1 MNLRPVIVGGGS
13 AGMAAAIELARR
25 GVPCVLF
32 DEASRPGGVVYRG
45 PLRAGVDPAY
55 LGARYTRMLEK
66 LRRDF
71 SACAGHIDLRL
82 NSRVVGG
89 DGQHLMVLDEAERLH
104 EVEYSHL
111 LLATGCHERSVPFPD
126 WTLPG
131 VMLLG
136 GLQLQI
142 KSGVV
147 KPLGDTLITGSGP
160 LLPLVACQL
169 HAAGVRVA
177 GVYEACAFGRMARES
192 LALLNKPQL
201 FLDGLS
207 MLGYLKLN
215 GIPLHYGWG
224 VVEASGEGE
233 LTEVTVAPYDEEWRP
248 DLENARPVKAS
259 TLAVGYGFIPRTQL
273 SQQLGLEH
281 GFSDD
286 GYLRAECNVW
296 QQSSQPHIHLA
307 GDMAGIRGGEAAMIG
322 GRIAALSILLQ
333 REAIAPAEAIERRES
348 HLARLEAIKRFRAG
362 VERYTQR
369 GARQVELARADTVI
383 CRCEQVTRG
392 DIERARTGRA
402 GHRRAEDAHPRRH
415 GRLPGA
421 DVHRLLQR
429 SPAPRHRTPRR
440 RLAAAAFPDRSDPV
454 FRIPEPRY
462 GSLNMNRTY
471 DIVIAGGGVI
481 GASCAYQLSRRG
493 NLRIAVVDDKRPGNA
508 TRASAGG
515 LWAIGESVGLG
526 CGVIFFRM
534 MSSRNRREAQGAA
547 VAVDAS
553 TPHILPPAFFD
564 LALQS
569 NALYPE
575 LHRELIERHGMDFK
589 FERTGLKYVIQDDE
603 DRQYAEHIVAQ
614 IPHLAEQV
622 RWLDREELRRAEPA
636 VSHAAHGA
644 LEFLCDHQVSPFR
657 LADAYLEAARQNGV
671 ELLPGTNV
679 TGVLRQGRRIS
690 GVRTDNAGV
699 LHCRTLINAAGA
711 WAAELSEMATGR
723 RIPVKPVKGQIVL
736 TERMPRLLNGCLTT
750 SDCYMAQKD
759 NGEILI
765 GSTTEDKGFDVSNTF
780 PEIAGLVQGAVRCV
794 PELQQVNLKR
804 TWAGLRPGSPDELPI
819 LGPVAEVEGYLNA
832 CGHFRTG
839 ILTSAITGVLLDRLV
854 HEETLPLDIA
864 PFLAARFQPEP
875 AAVAVAAC

>member
-1 MNLRPVIVGGGS
+1 
-13 AGMAAAIELARR
+13 
-25 GVPCVLF
+25 
-32 DEASRPGGVVYRG
+32 
-45 PLRAGVDPAY
+45 
-55 LGARYTRMLEK
+55 
-66 LRRDF
+66 
-71 SACAGHIDLRL
+71 
-82 NSRVVGG
+82 
-89 DGQHLMVLDEAERLH
+89 
-104 EVEYSHL
+104 
-111 LLATGCHERSVPFPD
+111 
-126 WTLPG
+126 
-131 VMLLG
+131 
-136 GLQLQI
+136 
-142 KSGVV
+142 
-147 KPLGDTLITGSGP
+147 
-160 LLPLVACQL
+160 
-169 HAAGVRVA
+169 
-177 GVYEACAFGRMARES
+177 
-192 LALLNKPQL
+192 
-201 FLDGLS
+201 
-207 MLGYLKLN
+207 
-215 GIPLHYGWG
+215 
-224 VVEASGEGE
+224 
-233 LTEVTVAPYDEEWRP
+233 
-248 DLENARPVKAS
+248 
-259 TLAVGYGFIPRTQL
+259 
-273 SQQLGLEH
+273 
-281 GFSDD
+281 
-286 GYLRAECNVW
+286 
-296 QQSSQPHIHLA
+296 
-307 GDMAGIRGGEAAMIG
+307 
-322 GRIAALSILLQ
+322 
-333 REAIAPAEAIERRES
+333 
-348 HLARLEAIKRFRAG
+348 
-362 VERYTQR
+362 
-369 GARQVELARADTVI
+369 
-383 CRCEQVTRG
+383 
-392 DIERARTGRA
+392 
-402 GHRRAEDAHPRRH
+402 
-415 GRLPGA
+415 
-421 DVHRLLQR
+421 
-429 SPAPRHRTPRR
+429 
-440 RLAAAAFPDRSDPV
+440 
-454 FRIPEPRY
+454 
-462 GSLNMNRTY
+462 MNRTY

-699 LHCRTLINAAGA
+699 LQCRTLINAAGA

>member
-1 MNLRPVIVGGGS
+1 
-13 AGMAAAIELARR
+13 
-25 GVPCVLF
+25 
-32 DEASRPGGVVYRG
+32 
-45 PLRAGVDPAY
+45 
-55 LGARYTRMLEK
+55 
-66 LRRDF
+66 
-71 SACAGHIDLRL
+71 
-82 NSRVVGG
+82 
-89 DGQHLMVLDEAERLH
+89 
-104 EVEYSHL
+104 
-111 LLATGCHERSVPFPD
+111 
-126 WTLPG
+126 
-131 VMLLG
+131 
-136 GLQLQI
+136 
-142 KSGVV
+142 
-147 KPLGDTLITGSGP
+147 
-160 LLPLVACQL
+160 
-169 HAAGVRVA
+169 
-177 GVYEACAFGRMARES
+177 
-192 LALLNKPQL
+192 
-201 FLDGLS
+201 
-207 MLGYLKLN
+207 
-215 GIPLHYGWG
+215 
-224 VVEASGEGE
+224 
-233 LTEVTVAPYDEEWRP
+233 
-248 DLENARPVKAS
+248 
-259 TLAVGYGFIPRTQL
+259 
-273 SQQLGLEH
+273 
-281 GFSDD
+281 
-286 GYLRAECNVW
+286 
-296 QQSSQPHIHLA
+296 
-307 GDMAGIRGGEAAMIG
+307 
-322 GRIAALSILLQ
+322 
-333 REAIAPAEAIERRES
+333 
-348 HLARLEAIKRFRAG
+348 
-362 VERYTQR
+362 
-369 GARQVELARADTVI
+369 
-383 CRCEQVTRG
+383 
-392 DIERARTGRA
+392 
-402 GHRRAEDAHPRRH
+402 
-415 GRLPGA
+415 
-421 DVHRLLQR
+421 
-429 SPAPRHRTPRR
+429 
-440 RLAAAAFPDRSDPV
+440 
-454 FRIPEPRY
+454 
-462 GSLNMNRTY
+462 MNRTY

-671 ELLPGTNV
+671 ELLLGTNV
-679 TGVLRQGRRIS
+679 IGVLRQGRRIS

-711 WAAELSEMATGR
+711 WAAELSELATGR
-723 RIPVKPVKGQIVL
+723 RIP
-736 TERMPRLLNGCLTT
+736 
-750 SDCYMAQKD
+750 
-759 NGEILI
+759 
-765 GSTTEDKGFDVSNTF
+765 TEDKGFDVSNTF